1 MLDFLIIRAGD
12 LAQILIV
19 AHIVIGFVPD
29 WKRSELYLRMS
40 KILELAYRPIRD
52 ILPTHKMGL
61 DFSPIVLI
69 LIIKVAV
76 VLLTAIF

>member
-52 ILPTHKMGL
+52 VLPTYKMGL

>member
-1 MLDFLIIRAGD
+1 MLEFLIIRAGD
-12 LAQILIV
+12 LAQILII
-19 AHIVIGFVPD
+19 AHIVMGFVPD
-29 WKRSELYLRMS
+29 WRRSELYRKMS
-40 KILELAYRPIRD
+40 NILEPAYRPIRD
-52 ILPTHKMGL
+52 VLPTYKMGL